1 MEDIS
6 LKQNQQL
13 LIPLLWIGDKEE
25 ISINV
30 KLIGNNSK
38 LTILGLLVGK
48 NDDTLQLRINVTHK
62 GKDTKSEVILKGVLK
77 DRTKVNFEG
86 LVKIENG
93 AKQTNAW
100 LGSNFLLLSDQA
112 KGRAVPSLEILEND
126 IKAGHAA
133 TVGKVNEIEMF
144 YLMSRGLSETQSK
157 ELIVEGFLQSLMNR
171 FPDKEKMAA
180 LRLLGNASTRYTRSA
195 NIS

>member
-1 MEDIS
+1 MS
-6 LKQNQQL
+6 QRLTLKTNQEL
-13 LIPLLWIGDKEE
+13 LLPLFWYGNKPE
-25 ISINV
+25 ISIDIN
-30 KLIGNNSK
+30 LEGDNSK

-48 NDDTLQLRINVTHK
+48 NDDTLQLKINVTHK

-133 TVGKVNEIEMF
+133 TVGKINEIELF
-144 YLMSRGLSETQSK
+144 YLMSRGLSENK
-157 ELIVEGFLQSLMNR
+157 AKGLIVEGFLQSLINR
-171 FPDKEKMAA
+171 FPNKEKNEA
-180 LRLLGNASTRYTRSA
+180 LKILN
-195 NIS
+195 N